1 MSVQAMSWVFDH
13 SDAAPSDGRLV
24 LLTLANHLNG
34 ETGLC
39 CPGIDL
45 LAAETRM
52 SHSAVWRA
60 VQRLE
65 DAKHIEVVRAKGRG
79 NRYRI
84 VGYDR
89 AQGNQARDAP
99 TSGLDQARDAPQPGA
114 ITALTRRASAPLTSN
129 RNYPITSASQE
140 TRKIAEALALPAPVI
155 ESPDVDMHHADPDE
169 QARVRAGPIAAA
181 RARVGLDPTPKGT
194 PTDGDQRV

>member
-1 MSVQAMSWVFDH
+1 MAWVFD
-13 SDAAPSDGRLV
+13 APAPRVSGERLV
-24 LLTLANHLNG
+24 LLSLANHLNG
-34 ETGLC
+34 ATGLC

-45 LAAETRM
+45 LAQETQL
-52 SHSAVWRA
+52 SHSGVWRA
-60 VQRLE
+60 IQRLE
-65 DAKHIEVVRAKGRG
+65 KGKHIEVVRAKGRG

-129 RNYPITSASQE
+129 RNYPITSASSE
-140 TRKIAEALALPAPVI
+140 KRKIADALAVPVI

>member
-1 MSVQAMSWVFDH
+1 MSWVFDH

-89 AQGNQARDAP
+89 ARENQARDAP

-114 ITALTRRASAPLTSN
+114 FDAQTRRAHAPLTSN
-129 RNYPITSASQE
+129 RNYPITSASSE
-140 TRKIAEALALPAPVI
+140 KRKIADALAVPVI

>member
-1 MSVQAMSWVFDH
+1 MSWVFDH

-89 AQGNQARDAP
+89 ARENQARDAF
-99 TSGLDQARDAPQPGA
+99 TSGLDQARTRLNQARLMPKPGA
-114 ITALTRRASAPLTSN
+114 PTAPLTSTP
-129 RNYPITSASQE
+129 NYPITSASSE
-140 TRKIAEALALPAPVI
+140 KRKIADALAVPVI